1 MKLRTLLPAIA
12 LLSASIASL
21 SAATA
26 QTQDL
31 RTARAKN
38 ASDTDALRTR
48 ITTVQARVVEGRRS
62 GKVSRTRATR
72 LNRQVAQVQTSMTRL
87 NKQQG
92 FVSAAELASYNRTL
106 GEVDVALDGYG
117 VPRGYGNDG
126 LVAPSDAR

>member
-48 ITTVQARVVEGRRS
+48 IDRAG
-62 GKVSRTRATR
+62 SRC
-72 LNRQVAQVQTSMTRL
+72 
-87 NKQQG
+87 
-92 FVSAAELASYNRTL
+92 
-106 GEVDVALDGYG
+106 
-117 VPRGYGNDG
+117 
-126 LVAPSDAR
+126 